1 MKFNETITDDV
12 PPDVLQHLEGLRQA
26 VRKALIEK
34 WKLGQ
39 YAVVWEDGK
48 VVKKSGDELK
58 KLILEE

>member
-1 MKFNETITDDV
+1 MNNLETNSLL
-12 PPDVLQHLEGLRQA
+12 PEALQHLEGLRQG
-26 VRKALIEK
+26 VRKALIRK

-58 KLILEE
+58 KLIFKE

>member
-1 MKFNETITDDV
+1 MNIIKTDS
-12 PPDVLQHLEGLRQA
+12 PPAEALQHLEGLRQA
-26 VRKALIEK
+26 VKKALIEK

-58 KLILEE
+58 KLIFEE